1 MNTITAILE
10 PDPDGTVHLPVP
22 EASRNQPIRVKAE
35 LEPVAACLTAV
46 SRVAQGIRLPARQ
59 DFDVGRFR

>member
-22 EASRNQPIRVKAE
+22 EAWRNQPIRVKAE
-35 LEPVAACLTAV
+35 LAHV
-46 SRVAQGIRLPARQ
+46 
-59 DFDVGRFR
+59 